1 MRRLILALVI
11 VSFASAASAYEYPLQ
26 FSIPSNGRIISVA
39 GYYFV
44 NNTVVGD
51 CSYYTV
57 GACSGRGCHP
67 PPPTYYYNTCTW
79 DLYGKLLS
87 TIAGAPPQP
96 APLYTVGTETVYASG
111 FSTTGHD
118 SRNFGFVATPSAHYS
133 WQTNGGYADIPD
145 APYMVQATLTSDGDY
160 VLNLSNATVTPQIYG
175 TVTPSA
181 GNASITGNSCQ
192 AVWPGATCTI
202 TVTYDPTAIVC
213 TASPYGFAYTGIDL
227 SLTTDSS
234 VNTDFIE
241 RFTVTGV
248 MICND

>member
-1 MRRLILALVI
+1 MRRLIFALII
-11 VSFASAASAYEYPLQ
+11 VSIASAASAYEYPLQ
-26 FSIPSNGRIISVA
+26 FSMPAGGHLVSVA

-51 CSYYTV
+51 FSYYTQ
-57 GACSGRGCHP
+57 GGCSGRGCHP

-87 TIAGAPPQP
+87 TIAGAPSQP

-118 SRNFGFVATPSAHYS
+118 SRNFGFVATPSSHYS

-175 TVTPSA
+175 TITPSA
-181 GNASITGNSCQ
+181 GNASITGNTCQ

-202 TVTYDPTAIVC
+202 TVTYDPTAIMC
-213 TASPYGFAYTGIDL
+213 TASPYGYAYTGIDL
-227 SLTTDSS
+227 SLITDAPAI
-234 VNTDFIE
+234 TDFIE

-248 MICND
+248 TICND